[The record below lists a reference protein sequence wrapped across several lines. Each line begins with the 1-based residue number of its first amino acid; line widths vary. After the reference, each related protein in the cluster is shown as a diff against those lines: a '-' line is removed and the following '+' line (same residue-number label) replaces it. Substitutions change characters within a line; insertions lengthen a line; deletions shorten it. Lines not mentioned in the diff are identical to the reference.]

1 MAVPLNKS
9 REISSDSHA
18 AEFLEQQ
25 YESVMAVIF
34 AAGLLAYAIYLVLFI
49 WFAVPRM
56 ALANLTAIVALL
68 IAAWLL
74 HRSHLFTALFI
85 AGVTNLF
92 HSLYATTLLG
102 WNTDFHMFGFI
113 VLLVLLM
120 CPILSRTTKL
130 VIFVI
135 LMAAYAGVA
144 AWLYGSTSVLPI
156 GTIHLFRI
164 LNSITFAAFLAFVG
178 YTYAEAVSGATRKL
192 HALNS
197 ELTRLATTDALTGLV
212 NRRQMR
218 EFIEREITRFKRSG
232 RMFAVI
238 LADIDHFKSI
248 NDKYGHQTG
257 DVVLIAVANA
267 MREVMRAQDQLA
279 RWGGEEFLV
288 LLPETSGV
296 EALAAAQRLQERLVN
311 LQSAQPEMIT
321 PITLTYGIAHYR
333 PELSADGLLL
343 AADRALYRGKALG
356 RDRVVMDE

>member
-1 MAVPLNKS
+1 M
-9 REISSDSHA
+9 
-18 AEFLEQQ
+18 EFLEQQ
-25 YESVMAVIF
+25 YESVMAVICVT
-34 AAGLLAYAIYLVLFI
+34 GVLSYALYLVLFI
-49 WFAVPRM
+49 GFEVPRM
-56 ALANLTAIVALL
+56 PLANSTAI
-68 IAAWLL
+68 AAMLGAGWLL
-74 HRSHLFTALFI
+74 RRSHLFTAL
-85 AGVTNLF
+85 AVATATTLG

-102 WNTDFHMFGFI
+102 WSTGFHMFGFI

-120 CPILSRTTKL
+120 CPIFSRATKL

-135 LMAAYAGVA
+135 SMAAYGGVA
-144 AWLYGSTSVLPI
+144 AWLYDSTAALPAA
-156 GTIHLFRI
+156 TIHLFRI

-218 EFIEREITRFKRSG
+218 EFIEREITRFMRSG

-248 NDKYGHQTG
+248 NDKFGHQTG

-288 LLPETSGV
+288 LLPETSGS

-311 LQSAQPEMIT
+311 LQSTQPEVIT
-321 PITLTYGIAHYR
+321 PITLTYGIAHYKA
-333 PELSADGLLL
+333 ELSADGLLL
-343 AADRALYRGKALG
+343 AADRALYRGKELG
-356 RDRVVMDE
+356 RNRVEMDE

>member
-1 MAVPLNKS
+1 MG
-9 REISSDSHA
+9 
-18 AEFLEQQ
+18 FLEQQ

-34 AAGLLAYAIYLVLFI
+34 ATGAFTYAFYLVLFI
-49 WFAVPRM
+49 GFEVPHM
-56 ALANLTAIVALL
+56 PLANSTAIAAMLL
-68 IAAWLL
+68 AGWLL
-74 HRSHLFTALFI
+74 RRSHLFSALSI
-85 AGVTNLF
+85 GTVTTLG
-92 HSLYATTLLG
+92 HSLYAATLLG
-102 WNTDFHMFGFI
+102 WSTDSHMFGFI

-120 CPILSRTTKL
+120 CPVFSRTTKL

-144 AWLYGSTSVLPI
+144 AWLYDNTSALPA
-156 GTIHLFRI
+156 GTIQLFHI
-164 LNSITFAAFLAFVG
+164 LNSITFAGFLAFVG
-178 YTYAEAVSGATRKL
+178 YSYAEAVGGAIRKL
-192 HALNS
+192 HTLNS

-212 NRRQMR
+212 NRRQMLD
-218 EFIEREITRFKRSG
+218 FIEREITRFKRSG

-267 MREVMRAQDQLA
+267 MREVMREQDQLA

-321 PITLTYGIAHYR
+321 PITLTYGIAHYN

-343 AADRALYRGKALG
+343 AADRALYRGKELG
-356 RDRVVMDE
+356 RNRVVRDE